1 MVIKT
6 LTGFKP
12 RVRVKLK
19 TLAQIAAASTT
30 CDVIYVMGFLLL
42 NIELPRTDWDIALVR
57 K

>member
-30 CDVIYVMGFLLL
+30 CDVIYVMGCLLL